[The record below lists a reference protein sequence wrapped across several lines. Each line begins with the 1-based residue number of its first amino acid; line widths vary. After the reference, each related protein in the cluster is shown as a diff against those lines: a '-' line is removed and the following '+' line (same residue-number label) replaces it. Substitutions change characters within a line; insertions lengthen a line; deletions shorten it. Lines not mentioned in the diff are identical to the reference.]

1 MSTLFRGSAYA
12 VLLFASIFVL
22 YSGSYFVKTQKKEI
36 AIYSL
41 LGMRK
46 IQIAFMMFW
55 ETLMIGLLAIFAGIC
70 IGTLTS
76 GFFTSLLARFMA
88 IGEKVSLTIEP
99 SAIWVTTVMFLIL
112 FIISS
117 IKAYRTIYHYNL
129 IDLFSATKQSE
140 GTIQYSI
147 AGAIISI
154 VLIGIGYTISR
165 IMDIDVGGS
174 RLFIPTLIGMVCVIA
189 GTFLLF
195 RNVVPMLIEGIK
207 KRKNFYYRSAN
218 LISVSQISF
227 RLRINARML
236 SMISLLAAVTITLI
250 SASYSFYDILAGEG
264 TKAYAPYSF
273 ICKNIT
279 EEQHRK
285 IQKTVSDMGD
295 VKITCE
301 DKIEL
306 LHITLQNDRYA
317 VKDQQSSEI
326 HIGQTTEGYLLS
338 QSMYQRI
345 IENTDTSKGDI
356 LSETKTDFEGGLTK
370 DTCYFIDGNAVDDY
384 CKELPGQKMKVSYH
398 NQTFD
403 YTITGVSLHKY
414 IGALDLYKQPT
425 IVVSD
430 ETYNRYYAEKTE
442 GDIDV
447 FYAYQFNDDLMSEKT
462 VNAICSF
469 IPERFH
475 LGGLPGNMSYIGI
488 YKANFALFGSYAF
501 IGFFLGTLF
510 LLASGSV
517 MYYKQIMEAQEE
529 IYRYEI
535 LHKLGMKRREALASV
550 AKQLGFVYGIPL
562 CVGLLHTWF
571 ALRLYNR
578 ALGDMGAQTPA
589 FIDAIIVVLLF
600 ILVYGFFYLLSVR
613 SYYKIIWKKN

>member
-12 VLLFASIFVL
+12 VLLFASVFVL
-22 YSGSYFVKTQKKEI
+22 YSSSYFVKTQKKEI

-46 IQIAFMMFW
+46 MQIAFMMFW
-55 ETLMIGLLAIFAGIC
+55 ETLIIGLFAILTGIC

-99 SAIWVTTVMFLIL
+99 SAIWVTVAVFLLL
-112 FIISS
+112 FIISGV
-117 IKAYRTIYHYNL
+117 KAYRTIYHYSL
-129 IDLFSATKQSE
+129 IDLLSATRQSE
-140 GTIQYSI
+140 GKIQYSI
-147 AGAIISI
+147 IGAVVSVIFIGTGYIISR
-154 VLIGIGYTISR
+154 V
-165 IMDIDVGGS
+165 MDIDVGGTK
-174 RLFIPTLIGMVCVIA
+174 LFVPTAIGMICVIT

-195 RNVVPMLIEGIK
+195 RNAVPMLIAGIK
-207 KRKNFYYRSAN
+207 KRKKCYYRSVN

-227 RLRINARML
+227 RLRMNAKML
-236 SMISLLAAVTITLI
+236 SIISLLTAVTITLI
-250 SASYSFYDILAGEG
+250 SASYSFYDVIAGEG

-279 EEQHRK
+279 DEQHQM
-285 IQKTVSDMGD
+285 IQQTVSDIGD
-295 VKITCE
+295 VKIMSE

-306 LHITLQNDRYA
+306 LHITLQNDQYA
-317 VKDQQSSEI
+317 VKDQQNSEV
-326 HIGQTTEGYLLS
+326 HIGQAAQGYLLS
-338 QSMYQRI
+338 QNMYQTI
-345 IENTDTSKGDI
+345 IENTDTPRGDS

-370 DTCYFIDGNAVDDY
+370 DTCYFIDGNAVGDY
-384 CKELPGQKMKVSYH
+384 CNGLPGQKMKVSYH
-398 NQTFD
+398 NQILN
-403 YTITGVSLHKY
+403 YTVTGVSLHKY

-430 ETYNRYYAEKTE
+430 EIYNQYYAEATE
-442 GDIDV
+442 DDIDV
-447 FYAYQFNDDLMSEKT
+447 FYAYQFDDDMMSEKT
-462 VNAICSF
+462 VNTICTF

-529 IYRYEI
+529 ISRYEI
-535 LHKLGMKRREALASV
+535 LEKLGMKKREALASV
-550 AKQLGFVYGIPL
+550 AKQLGMIYGIPL
-562 CVGLLHTWF
+562 CVGLLHTWV
-571 ALRLYNR
+571 ALMLYNR
-578 ALGDMGAQTPA
+578 ALGDMGAQTA
-589 FIDAIIVVLLF
+589 ALINAIIIVLLF
-600 ILVYGFFYLLSVR
+600 ILVYGFFYLISVR
-613 SYYKIIWKKN
+613 SYYKIIWKTI